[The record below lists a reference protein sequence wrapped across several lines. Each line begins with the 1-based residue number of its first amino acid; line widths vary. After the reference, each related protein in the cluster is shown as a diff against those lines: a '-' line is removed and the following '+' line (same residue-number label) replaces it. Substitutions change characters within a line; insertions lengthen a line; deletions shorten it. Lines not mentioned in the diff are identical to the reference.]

1 MTTSTFGDIVSRGLN
16 WLLTGGAR
24 VILILGA
31 IFLGLFLLRRAL
43 TKLQNFLEG
52 SLPDTAKVK
61 RARTLTHVLGDM
73 VRLIIVAVGTLM
85 VLSELGIDLTPLL
98 MAAGVGG
105 IAIGFGAQNLVKDII
120 TGFLSCLKSNPR
132 GRRGHDCRHD
142 SFCGRRP
149 FTNDE
154 DARSFWKLS
163 HYPQWV
169 NR

>member
-16 WLLTGGAR
+16 WLLTGGVR

-120 TGFLSCLKSNPR
+120 TGFLSCLKTKSAWETWSRLPAR
-132 GRRGHDCRHD
+132 QLLWKKSVYERRGCEI
-142 SFCGRRP
+142 FLE
-149 FTNDE
+149 TIT
-154 DARSFWKLS
+154 LS
-163 HYPQWV
+163 PMG
-169 NR
+169 